1 MDSISMNMKFQYIV
15 FFLMILASC
24 GTSSKLKYA
33 EKLYAD
39 KSYAEAA
46 KVCESIKGED
56 PLKYKILALSHFEML
71 HMDKAV
77 ESFSKVPDENMA
89 PDDKIKYAEA
99 LKQMGN
105 LGESSRIANTIAN
118 SEAGPEV
125 LLYRNPLVQAPED
138 QIKVYAEEFNTLDDE
153 MTPFFYQ
160 GKMYFLSNHQTKYT
174 PRQNFQWNDKPYLQI
189 ADTSGN
195 YNNPFKKINSRL
207 HDGPVTIAEDIDGIL
222 FNRNVQAKG
231 KDKPARITIH
241 QKKISTL
248 DDSKSEEID
257 FFATEFSYVHPYL
270 NGSGS
275 KLYYA
280 SDSPEG
286 KGGMDLYIVVRNEDG
301 SCQEPKSLG
310 DNINT
315 AADELYPTLLTD
327 SILVFSSNRASGFG
341 GLDLYAST
349 MDRDGI
355 WSKPRLL
362 DLPINSTRDD
372 FYMIESPDVKGQY
385 YFTTN
390 RDGNDN
396 IYSAF
401 IPNTLFGGWE
411 VTLLNSETNEVLR
424 GDTVKTQYEVSSI
437 PSEVMITD
445 DSGAIM
451 ANANGGTLNIV
462 ANGYKQ
468 SQASYPAPRHAY
480 FRTVQQK
487 VSLTPVTTLDVNGIV
502 KDEKSGEPINGVKIR
517 IIGVNGVDSIFTV
530 ENGTFSQAIDL
541 KKFDMSS
548 FVDIQL
554 ERAGYRPKSISHVK
568 LESGSTQLDLNSIAD
583 LTMKKINIGDD
594 LGAILAIKPIYFESG
609 KWDIT
614 PQGSIELDKIADI
627 LLDNPQFT
635 IECGSHT
642 DCRSSRK
649 SNQEL
654 SAKRANATVQYLVN
668 KGVGVKQLQ
677 YKGYGEDLPVNDCRC
692 EGAVKTTCNEEEL
705 ALNRRTEFKVISS
718 NDDILAAN
726 LNNGTSN
733 SDSTSTTSTSG
744 NDSSTTNGS
753 NTDTNANNGDAGSNT
768 NGGNNSNS
776 NNGTTTTTDNN
787 GQNGNSA
794 QVTILPELVE
804 DKFVVGSKKR
814 YSGFTSFENTNAMPA
829 GAVYM
834 VQVGAFLEDVDT
846 DIFTGLEPIHIEKT
860 PAGFTRYCVGMFT
873 SYGKAEAAMQM
884 LQKRG
889 FTDAFIVGYYNGVR
903 VPVQELHNKQ

>member
-1 MDSISMNMKFQYIV
+1 
-15 FFLMILASC
+15 
-24 GTSSKLKYA
+24 
-33 EKLYAD
+33 
-39 KSYAEAA
+39 
-46 KVCESIKGED
+46 
-56 PLKYKILALSHFEML
+56 
-71 HMDKAV
+71 
-77 ESFSKVPDENMA
+77 
-89 PDDKIKYAEA
+89 
-99 LKQMGN
+99 
-105 LGESSRIANTIAN
+105 
-118 SEAGPEV
+118 
-125 LLYRNPLVQAPED
+125 
-138 QIKVYAEEFNTLDDE
+138 
-153 MTPFFYQ
+153 
-160 GKMYFLSNHQTKYT
+160 
-174 PRQNFQWNDKPYLQI
+174 
-189 ADTSGN
+189 
-195 YNNPFKKINSRL
+195 
-207 HDGPVTIAEDIDGIL
+207 
-222 FNRNVQAKG
+222 
-231 KDKPARITIH
+231 
-241 QKKISTL
+241 
-248 DDSKSEEID
+248 
-257 FFATEFSYVHPYL
+257 
-270 NGSGS
+270 
-275 KLYYA
+275 
-280 SDSPEG
+280 
-286 KGGMDLYIVVRNEDG
+286 
-301 SCQEPKSLG
+301 
-310 DNINT
+310 
-315 AADELYPTLLTD
+315 
-327 SILVFSSNRASGFG
+327 VFSSNRASGFG
-341 GLDLYAST
+341 GLDIYAST

-411 VTLLNSETNEVLR
+411 VTLVNSETNEVLR

-445 DSGAIM
+445 DSGSIQ

-468 SQASYPAPRHAY
+468 SQAAYPAPKHAY

-487 VSLTPVTTLDVNGIV
+487 VTLTPVTTLDVNGIV
-502 KDEKSGEPINGVKIR
+502 KDEKSGDPINGVKIR
-517 IIGVNGVDSIFTV
+517 IVGANGMDSIVTLD
-530 ENGTFSQAIDL
+530 NGTFSQGIDL
-541 KKFDMSS
+541 KKLDLSS
-548 FVDIQL
+548 YVDIQL
-554 ERAGYRPKSISHVK
+554 ERAGYRPKSIPHVK

-594 LGAILAIKPIYFESG
+594 LGAILAIQPIYFETG

-649 SNQEL
+649 SNQDL
-654 SAKRANATVQYLVN
+654 STKRANATVQYLVN
-668 KGVGVKQLQ
+668 KGVGVVQLK
-677 YKGYGEDLPVNDCRC
+677 YKGYGEDLPVNDCKC
-692 EGAVKTTCNEEEL
+692 EGAVKTTCSEEEL

-718 NDDILAAN
+718 NEEILSAN
-726 LNNGTSN
+726 VG
-733 SDSTSTTSTSG
+733 G
-744 NDSSTTNGS
+744 SSTTNNGEGS
-753 NTDTNANNGDAGSNT
+753 NTAGTNSNTNGSNENGTSTTNTAGNGSNT
-768 NGGNNSNS
+768 NNTANNN
-776 NNGTTTTTDNN
+776 
-787 GQNGNSA
+787 QGNSSSVDTTSNA
-794 QVTILPELVE
+794 TGANTQVTILPALVE
-804 DKFVVGSKKR
+804 DVFVIGTKKK
-814 YSGFTSFENTNAMPA
+814 YTGFTSFENTNAMPA

>member
-1 MDSISMNMKFQYIV
+1 MNMKFQYIV
-15 FFLMILASC
+15 FFLMILAAC

-77 ESFSKVPDENMA
+77 EAFAKVPDENMG
-89 PDDKIKYAEA
+89 PDDKVKYSEA

-105 LGESSRIANTIAN
+105 LGESARIANTI
-118 SEAGPEV
+118 STSDAGPEV
-125 LLYRNPLVQAPED
+125 LLYKNPLIQAPEN
-138 QIKVYAEEFNTLDDE
+138 QIKVYAEEFNTVDDE

-160 GKMYFLSNHQTKYT
+160 GKMFFLSNHQTMYT

-195 YNNPFKKINSRL
+195 YNNPFKKMNSRL
-207 HDGPVTIAEDIDGIL
+207 HDGPVTIVESIDAIL
-222 FNRNVQAKG
+222 FNRNVQPKG
-231 KDKPARITIH
+231 KSSPARVTIH

-248 DDSKSEEID
+248 NDSKSDEID
-257 FFATEFSYVHPYL
+257 FFAAEFSFVHPFL
-270 NGSGS
+270 NGNGS
-275 KLYYA
+275 KLFYA
-280 SDSPEG
+280 TDSPEG
-286 KGGMDLYIVVRNEDG
+286 KGGMDLYMVIRNEDG
-301 SCQEPKSLG
+301 SCAEPQSLG

-315 AADELYPTLLTD
+315 SSDELYPTLLTD

-349 MDRDGI
+349 MNRDGI

-372 FYMIESPDVKGQY
+372 FYMIESPDEQGKY
-385 YFTTN
+385 FFTTN

-401 IPNTLFGGWE
+401 IPNSLFGGWE
-411 VTLLNSETNEVLR
+411 VTLVNSETNEVLR

-445 DSGAIM
+445 DAGTIQV
-451 ANANGGTLNIV
+451 NANGGTLNIV

-468 SQASYPAPRHAY
+468 SQASYSAPKHAY
-480 FRTVQQK
+480 FKTEQQK
-487 VSLTPVTTLDVNGIV
+487 VVMTPVTTLDVNGIV

-517 IIGVNGVDSIFTV
+517 IVGVNGVDSIITLD
-530 ENGTFSQAIDL
+530 NGTFSQEIDL
-541 KKFDMSS
+541 KKFGLSS
-548 FVDIQL
+548 NVDIEL
-554 ERAGYRPKSISHVK
+554 ERAGYKPKSISQVK
-568 LESGSTQLDLNSIAD
+568 LKSGSTQLDLNAIAD
-583 LTMKKINIGDD
+583 LTMQKIKIGDD
-594 LGAILAIKPIYFESG
+594 LGVILALNPIYFETA

-614 PQGSIELDKIADI
+614 PQGAFELDKIADM

-642 DCRSSRK
+642 DCRSSRA
-649 SNQEL
+649 SNQDL
-654 SAKRANATVQYLVN
+654 STKRANSTVQYLLK
-668 KGVGVKQLQ
+668 KGIAVIQLK
-677 YKGYGEDLPVNDCRC
+677 YKGYGEDQPVNDCRC
-692 EGAVKTTCNEEEL
+692 EGAVKTTCSEEEL

-718 NDDILAAN
+718 REEASNQNIAN
-726 LNNGTSN
+726 NSASN
-733 SDSTSTTSTSG
+733 SSG
-744 NDSSTTNGS
+744 
-753 NTDTNANNGDAGSNT
+753 
-768 NGGNNSNS
+768 
-776 NNGTTTTTDNN
+776 GTTTNTTNS
-787 GQNGNSA
+787 GGGNSSTNNSASSADSTKGGAIEAKGFTLLPALA
-794 QVTILPELVE
+794 QDLFII
-804 DKFVVGSKKR
+804 GSDIKYR
-814 YSGFTSFENTNAMPA
+814 GFTSFKNTNAMPA

-846 DIFTGLEPIHIEKT
+846 DIFTGLEPVFIEKT
-860 PAGFTRYCVGMFT
+860 PSGFTRYCVGMFT
-873 SYGKAEAAMQM
+873 SYGKAEAAMQL

-903 VPVQELHNKQ
+903 VPVQELHNKR

>member
-1 MDSISMNMKFQYIV
+1 MNMKFQYIV
-15 FFLMILASC
+15 FFLMILAAC

-56 PLKYKILALSHFEML
+56 PLKYKILALSQFEML

-77 ESFSKVPDENMA
+77 EAFAKVPDENMA
-89 PDDKIKYAEA
+89 PDDKMKYAEA

-105 LGESSRIANTIAN
+105 LAESTRIANTISN

-125 LLYRNPLVQAPED
+125 LLYRNPLLQEPETK
-138 QIKVYAEEFNTLDDE
+138 IKVYAEEFNTLDDE

-160 GKMYFLSNHQTKYT
+160 GKMYYLSNHQTMYS

-189 ADTSGN
+189 ADTSGSYDN
-195 YNNPFKKINSRL
+195 AFKKINSGL
-207 HDGPVTIAEDIDGIL
+207 HDGPVSIAEDIDGIL
-222 FNRNVQAKG
+222 FNRNVQPRG
-231 KDKPARITIH
+231 KNVPARVTIH

-248 DDSKSEEID
+248 KNSKSEEIE
-257 FFATEFSYVHPYL
+257 FFASEFSYVHPFL
-270 NGSGS
+270 NSNGS
-275 KLYYA
+275 KLFYA

-286 KGGMDLYIVVRNEDG
+286 KGGMDLYIIVRNEDG
-301 SCQEPKSLG
+301 SCQEPKSIG
-310 DNINT
+310 DNVNT

-341 GLDLYAST
+341 GLDIYSST

-411 VTLLNSETNEVLR
+411 VTLVNSETNEVLR
-424 GDTVKTQYEVSSI
+424 GDTIKTQYEVSSI
-437 PSEVMITD
+437 PSEVVITD
-445 DSGAIM
+445 DSGSIQ
-451 ANANGGTLNIV
+451 ANAKGGTLNIV

-468 SQASYPAPRHAY
+468 SQASYPAPKHAY
-480 FRTVQQK
+480 FKTVQQK
-487 VSLTPVTTLDVNGIV
+487 IALTPVTTLDVNGIV
-502 KDEKSGEPINGVKIR
+502 KDEKTGMSIDGVLIRFIGLNGM
-517 IIGVNGVDSIFTV
+517 DSLVTL
-530 ENGTFSQAIDL
+530 ENGTFSQGIDL
-541 KKFDMSS
+541 KKFDKSS
-548 FVDIQL
+548 YVDVQL
-554 ERAGYRPKSISHVK
+554 ERAGYMPKTISHVK

-583 LTMKKINIGDD
+583 LSMKKINIGDD
-594 LGAILAIKPIYFESG
+594 LGAILAIQPIYFETG

-649 SNQEL
+649 SNQDL
-654 SAKRANATVQYLVN
+654 SSKRANATVQYLVN
-668 KGVGVKQLQ
+668 KGVGVIQLK

-692 EGAVKTTCNEEEL
+692 EGTIKTTCTEDEL

-718 NDDILAAN
+718 NEEILNAN
-726 LNNGTSN
+726 LNNNIIKNSN
-733 SDSTSTTSTSG
+733 VNSTSING
-744 NDSSTTNGS
+744 VTTNLEI
-753 NTDTNANNGDAGSNT
+753 
-768 NGGNNSNS
+768 NNSN
-776 NNGTTTTTDNN
+776 
-787 GQNGNSA
+787 GNSNSTNSNSA
-794 QVTILPELVE
+794 VVTIDSTATRQIESSNQASILPALVE
-804 DKFVVGSKKR
+804 DIFVIDTKKK
-814 YSGFTSFENTNAMPA
+814 YTEFTSFENMNAMPA

-846 DIFTGLEPIHIEKT
+846 DIFTGLEPIHVEKT
-860 PAGFTRYCVGMFT
+860 NAGFTRYCVGMFT

>member
-1 MDSISMNMKFQYIV
+1 V
-15 FFLMILASC
+15 C
-24 GTSSKLKYA
+24 SSDL
-33 EKLYAD
+33 
-39 KSYAEAA
+39 
-46 KVCESIKGED
+46 
-56 PLKYKILALSHFEML
+56 
-71 HMDKAV
+71 
-77 ESFSKVPDENMA
+77 
-89 PDDKIKYAEA
+89 
-99 LKQMGN
+99 
-105 LGESSRIANTIAN
+105 NTISN

-138 QIKVYAEEFNTLDDE
+138 QIKVYAEDFNTTDDE
-153 MTPFFYQ
+153 MTPFFYE
-160 GKMYFLSNHQTKYT
+160 GKMYFLSNHQTMYS

-189 ADTSGN
+189 ADSSGN
-195 YNNPFKKINSRL
+195 YNNAFKKMNSRL

-222 FNRNVQAKG
+222 FNRNIQPKG
-231 KDKPARITIH
+231 KKTPARVTIY

-248 DDSKSEEID
+248 NDSKAEEIG
-257 FFATEFSYVHPYL
+257 FFANEFSSVHPFL
-270 NGSGS
+270 NGNGS

-280 SDSPEG
+280 SDTPEG
-286 KGGMDLYIVVRNEDG
+286 KGGMDLYMVVRNEDG
-301 SCQEPKSLG
+301 SCQDPKSLG

-315 AADELYPTLLTD
+315 PADELYPTLLTD

-362 DLPINSTRDD
+362 DLPINSTHDD
-372 FYMIESPDVKGQY
+372 FYLIETIDEKGKY
-385 YFTTN
+385 VFTKN
-390 RDGNDN
+390 REGNDN

-437 PSEVMITD
+437 TSEVMITD
-445 DSGAIM
+445 DSGAIK

-468 SQASYPAPRHAY
+468 SQTTYIAPRHAY
-480 FRTVQQK
+480 FRTLQQK
-487 VSLTPVTTLDVNGIV
+487 VALTPVTTMDVNGVV
-502 KDEKSGEPINGVKIR
+502 KDEQSGDAINGVKIR
-517 IIGVNGVDSIFTV
+517 IIGGNGVDSIVTLD
-530 ENGTFSQAIDL
+530 NGTFSQGIDL
-541 KKFDMSS
+541 KKFDLSS
-548 FVDIQL
+548 YVDIEL

-594 LGAILAIKPIYFESG
+594 LGVILALNPIYFETA

-614 PQGSIELDKIADI
+614 PQGAVELDKIANM

-649 SNQEL
+649 SNQDL
-654 SAKRANATVQYLVN
+654 STKRANSTVQYLLK
-668 KGVGVKQLQ
+668 KGVSVIQLK
-677 YKGYGEDLPVNDCRC
+677 YKGYGEDQPVNDCRC
-692 EGAVKTTCNEEEL
+692 EGAVKTTCSEEEL

-718 NDDILAAN
+718 REEASNQNIAN
-726 LNNGTSN
+726 NSTSN
-733 SDSTSTTSTSG
+733 SSSGTNTNTTNSEEGNGSTNNSTSSADSTKSG
-744 NDSSTTNGS
+744 ATDATELTLLPPLAQDLFIIGS
-753 NTDTNANNGDAGSNT
+753 
-768 NGGNNSNS
+768 
-776 NNGTTTTTDNN
+776 
-787 GQNGNSA
+787 
-794 QVTILPELVE
+794 
-804 DKFVVGSKKR
+804 DKKYR
-814 YSGFTSFENTNAMPA
+814 GFTSFKNTNAMPA

-846 DIFTGLEPIHIEKT
+846 DIFTGLEPVYIEKT
-860 PAGFTRYCVGMFT
+860 QTGFTRYCVGMFT
-873 SYGKAEAAMQM
+873 SYSKAEAAMQM

-903 VPVQELHNKQ
+903 VPVQELHNKR

>member
-1 MDSISMNMKFQYIV
+1 MNMKFQYIV
-15 FFLMILASC
+15 FFLMILAAC

-56 PLKYKILALSHFEML
+56 PLKYKILALSQFEML

-77 ESFSKVPDENMA
+77 EAFAKVPDENMA
-89 PDDKIKYAEA
+89 PDDKVKYAEA

-105 LGESSRIANTIAN
+105 LGESARIANTISN

-160 GKMYFLSNHQTKYT
+160 GKMYFLSNHQTMYT

-195 YNNPFKKINSRL
+195 YNNPFKKMNSNL

-222 FNRNVQAKG
+222 FNRNVQPKG
-231 KDKPARITIH
+231 KKVPARVTIH

-248 DDSKSEEID
+248 KDSKSEEID
-257 FFATEFSYVHPYL
+257 FFATEFNYVHPFL
-270 NGSGS
+270 NGNGS
-275 KLYYA
+275 KLFYA

-310 DNINT
+310 DNVNT

-341 GLDLYAST
+341 GLDIYAST

-372 FYMIESPDVKGQY
+372 FYMVESPDVKGQY

-411 VTLLNSETNEVLR
+411 VTLVNSETNEVLR

-445 DSGAIM
+445 DAGAIQ

-487 VSLTPVTTLDVNGIV
+487 IALTPVSTLDVNGIV

-517 IIGVNGVDSIFTV
+517 LIGINGMDSLVTL
-530 ENGTFSQAIDL
+530 ENGTFSQGIDL
-541 KKFDMSS
+541 KKFDLSS
-548 FVDIQL
+548 YVDIQL
-554 ERAGYRPKSISHVK
+554 ERAGYRPKSITHVK

-594 LGAILAIKPIYFESG
+594 LGAILAIKPIYFETG

-649 SNQEL
+649 SNQDL
-654 SAKRANATVQYLVN
+654 SSKRANATVQYLVN
-668 KGVGVKQLQ
+668 KGVGVVQLK

-692 EGAVKTTCNEEEL
+692 EGAVKTTCTEDEL

-718 NDDILAAN
+718 NEDILAAN
-726 LNNGTSN
+726 VNNGGSNNSNGNTSSENGEGGNTSGSNTSGSNTDGGSNNSSSGNNGTSTPV
-733 SDSTSTTSTSG
+733 DSTAS
-744 NDSSTTNGS
+744 
-753 NTDTNANNGDAGSNT
+753 
-768 NGGNNSNS
+768 
-776 NNGTTTTTDNN
+776 
-787 GQNGNSA
+787 GQNGNTV
-794 QVTILPELVE
+794 QPTILPALVE
-804 DKFVVGSKKR
+804 DVFVIGTKKK
-814 YSGFTSFENTNAMPA
+814 YTGFTSFENTNAMPA

-860 PAGFTRYCVGMFT
+860 PSGFTRYCVGMFT